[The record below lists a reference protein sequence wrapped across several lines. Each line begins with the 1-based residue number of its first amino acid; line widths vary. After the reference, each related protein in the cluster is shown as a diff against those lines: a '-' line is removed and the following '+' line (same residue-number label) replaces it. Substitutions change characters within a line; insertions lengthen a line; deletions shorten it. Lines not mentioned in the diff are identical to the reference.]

1 MKFPG
6 SLGTLDWSK
15 WIYGLVSAIIGGG
28 AGAATAGV
36 GANLVVPG
44 LRASQTLSIMGMTFA
59 VSGAIAGLAY
69 LHQQPLPA
77 VTVEKTVNTVTSS
90 AQGVVTASKTTETT
104 TVQQAPTP

>member
-1 MKFPG
+1 MKLPG
-6 SLGTLDWSK
+6 SLGLLDWSK

-44 LRASQTLSIMGMTFA
+44 LKASQTLSIMGMTFV
-59 VSGAIAGLAY
+59 VSGVFNGLAY

-77 VTVEKTVNTVTSS
+77 VTTTDKATSS
-90 AQGVVTASKTTETT
+90 VTVEPSGTVTASKTTETT
-104 TVQQAPTP
+104 TVQKP